1 MNSVLHVI
9 TTIEMGGAEKQLLI
23 LAREQRINGRPV
35 SVVFLKGNPEL
46 KDSFENIGV
55 QVFDDIS
62 NKNPLTQIF
71 KLRKILNKIPNLT
84 IHAHLPR
91 AELISAIVRK
101 KNTLVISRHNAEAFF
116 PSHPGILSRVL
127 SRFVSR
133 RSTLV
138 IAISAAVKNFLIE
151 SNEID
156 KSKKI
161 QVIYYGFDSIF
172 REIESTS
179 GNLHDNFKIGTIS
192 RLVPQKDIGTL
203 LSAFKKVIEKYP
215 SLKLSIVG
223 DGYLKDSLQHESKK
237 LGISS
242 SVDWLGRTEDIGGY
256 LKSID
261 LFVLTSRYEG
271 FGLVLLEAMCSE
283 VPILAPNNSAIPE
296 VLGNEYPGLFETGN
310 SAELSTKIEDALD
323 EVFRKLLL
331 SRAEARLKIFDPV
344 IMLENMDEAYSEME
358 KK

>member
-23 LAREQRINGRPV
+23 LAREQRIGGRRV
-35 SVVFLKGNPEL
+35 FVIFLKGNPEL
-46 KDSFENIGV
+46 RHSFKKIGV

-62 NKNPLTQIF
+62 NRNPLIQIY
-71 KLRKILNKIPNLT
+71 KLRKIVNKIPNLT

-127 SRFVSR
+127 SRFVSH

-138 IAISAAVKNFLIE
+138 IAISSAVKNFLIE

-156 KSKKI
+156 KSKGI
-161 QVIYYGFDSIF
+161 QVIYYGFDPISQ
-172 REIESTS
+172 EIGSTS
-179 GNLHDNFKIGTIS
+179 GDLHDNFKIGTIS
-192 RLVPQKDIGTL
+192 RLVPQKDLGTL
-203 LSAFKKVIEKYP
+203 LSAFKKTIEKYP

-223 DGYLKDSLQHESKK
+223 DGYLKNSLQHESDK
-237 LGISS
+237 LGIST
-242 SVDWLGRTEDIGGY
+242 SVEWLGRTEDIGRY

-296 VLGNEYPGLFETGN
+296 VLGNDYPGLFETGN
-310 SAELSTKIEDALD
+310 SAELSTKIENALD
-323 EVFRKLLL
+323 EEFRKLLL
-331 SRAEARLKIFDPV
+331 ARAEVRLKIFDPV
-344 IMLENMDEAYSEME
+344 LMLDSMDNAYSEME
-358 KK
+358 KE